1 MRARKTDE
9 CAQAQIPIGKE
20 ESRFGDR
27 APNPQGKH
35 LQKRSSAQAQRRE
48 VLHVPAR
55 ARRTV
60 QPRHMPVCNKKVGE
74 ATASLKKSG
83 FLLIEKSARTLD
95 HRVSVSSGL
104 PEKVVAQVVETNA
117 CPLDRLK
124 ELGNHRPG
132 SITSGEKGTQL
143 LEK

>member
-1 MRARKTDE
+1 M
-9 CAQAQIPIGKE
+9 
-20 ESRFGDR
+20 
-27 APNPQGKH
+27 NVHKH
-35 LQKRSSAQAQRRE
+35 RYPLEKRSPDLATGLLIPKASIYETLECSSTEKRG